1 MAQAPQNACI
11 DKKGQNP
18 KSHTVTWMVVC
29 CGQSGDHSTK
39 RAPKGDGDGNGHGN
53 GDDAKEP
60 ANAMERGLDIDFERV
75 TEFGTNLN
83 GGIGH
88 YGNADPVE
96 LSSTVSA
103 QSVSDD
109 NLSQKELVQRL
120 GLWLKEEADEF
131 VFYFSGEGSKTG
143 IGLKDGVLSY
153 KEMASIIN
161 ANAKNDKARVP
172 RPRKDSD
179 PANVTIVLD
188 TCHSGAVESAFEQYR
203 QPKFDQ
209 QCSNERGALFH
220 VMFSSK
226 SDQLSIEDENGGI
239 FTAFIFDAGH
249 QQQWFRYLVN
259 GEWKENDWTLVFRD
273 DGDEQDSGCFDYR
286 PQSNHGL
293 YRHLKGQRMAPVFVR
308 SEFTLKKELKDV
320 EWHCDE
326 NGRQVAL
333 KISPEAGTKYFG
345 DDNIDEVPFYV
356 KGFHVA
362 CQSARYNA
370 DQNFMGI
377 VLYRYGKPTN
387 KNVHI
392 LGTDKVVFEVGNE
405 RIRPGYIYIEVAPE
419 EYAPGYHGTV
429 YQHFFQ
435 NKRTLSQDPWIG
447 GGFSVWPK
455 GREGVTEHSIPD
467 DEGIVYNSGTF
478 NACDPLWMN
487 DHFHGENKWM
497 NDKEKECIKKAVIAW
512 KNSSSRYG
520 ITVMV
525 SAMDFGSK

>member
-1 MAQAPQNACI
+1 MAEAPQNACI

-39 RAPKGDGDGNGHGN
+39 RAPKGDGNGNGN

-60 ANAMERGLDIDFERV
+60 ANAMERGLDIDFKRV

-103 QSVSDD
+103 QSVHDD

-172 RPRKDSD
+172 RPRNDSD

-293 YRHLKGQRMAPVFVR
+293 YRHLKGQRMAPVFVH
-308 SEFTLKKELKDV
+308 SEFTVKKELQDV
-320 EWHCDE
+320 KWHYE
-326 NGRQVAL
+326 NGKRVAL
-333 KISPEAGTKYFG
+333 KIFPKAGTMYFHNR
-345 DDNIDEVPFYV
+345 NIAEVPFYV
-356 KGFHVA
+356 KGFRVS
-362 CQSARYNA
+362 CKSDRYHP
-370 DQNFMGI
+370 DHTFQGI

-392 LGTDKVVFEVGNE
+392 FGTDKVVFEVGNE
-405 RIRPGYIYIEVAPE
+405 RIRPGYIYIEDTTLRGGGD
-419 EYAPGYHGTV
+419 GYHGKMYKNLFNET
-429 YQHFFQ
+429 
-435 NKRTLSQDPWIG
+435 RTRSQWIG
-447 GGFSVWPK
+447 GGFSVWNHDRNGATDHRK
-455 GREGVTEHSIPD
+455 PD
-467 DEGIVYNSGTF
+467 DEGIVYNSNTF
-478 NACDPLWMN
+478 NSRSSDN
-487 DHFHGENKWM
+487 FHGGKKWM
-497 NDKEKECIKKAVIAW
+497 NGIERECIKKAVIAW
-512 KNSSSRYG
+512 KNKG
-520 ITVMV
+520 IGVTVMV

>member
-103 QSVSDD
+103 QSVHDD

-308 SEFTLKKELKDV
+308 SEFTLKKELQDV

-326 NGRQVAL
+326 NGRRVAL
-333 KISPEAGTKYFG
+333 KISPGAGAKYFP

-356 KGFHVA
+356 KGFRVS
-362 CQSARYNA
+362 CKSARYNP
-370 DQNFMGI
+370 DNNFMGI

-392 LGTDKVVFEVGNE
+392 LGTDKVVFEIGNE
-405 RIRPGYIYIEVAPE
+405 RIRPGYIYIEDTTTLGVRGNGHHGIM
-419 EYAPGYHGTV
+419 YANLFNGT
-429 YQHFFQ
+429 
-435 NKRTLSQDPWIG
+435 RTLSEDPWIG
-447 GGFSVWPK
+447 GGFSVWPGK
-455 GREGVTEHSIPD
+455 RPSYCDQPD
-467 DEGIVYNSGTF
+467 DEGIVYNSRTF
-478 NACDPLWMN
+478 NLGTSYWPCHDNFHGGTKGMN
-487 DHFHGENKWM
+487 DI
-497 NDKEKECIKKAVIAW
+497 EKECIKKAVIAW
-512 KNSSSRYG
+512 KNKG
-520 ITVMV
+520 IGVTVMV